1 MFSKTV
7 RKMMLENR
15 HARLET
21 NGKENHKVRGKII
34 RELKKF
40 N

>member
-1 MFSKTV
+1 MFKEI
-7 RKMMLENR
+7 RKLMLENR
-15 HARLET
+15 LARLMT

-34 RELKKF
+34 RELRKY

>member
-1 MFSKTV
+1 MFKEI
-7 RKMMLENR
+7 RKLMLENR
-15 HARLET
+15 LARLES

-34 RELKKF
+34 RELRTD